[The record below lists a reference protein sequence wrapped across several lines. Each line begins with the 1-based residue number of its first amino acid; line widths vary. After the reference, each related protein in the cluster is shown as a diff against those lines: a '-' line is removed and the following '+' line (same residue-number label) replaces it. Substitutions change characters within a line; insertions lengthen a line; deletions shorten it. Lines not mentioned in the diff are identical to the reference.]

1 MLIFKEINHETVEGE
16 WVEREI
22 WGAKVSFQVRPRT
35 QALVEKVRSRHKG
48 RINGQD
54 VFDDAKILDEI
65 NDYVFESFEGFY
77 DPGAPPKAM
86 EVNLANKK
94 KILYMDVPFGQ
105 VSNAVFIY
113 DRANQLGFDVRDD
126 EEKN

>member
-35 QALVEKVRSRHKG
+35 PALVEKVRSRHKG

-65 NDYVFESFEGFY
+65 NDYVFESLGVLRS
-77 DPGAPPKAM
+77 G
-86 EVNLANKK
+86 
-94 KILYMDVPFGQ
+94 
-105 VSNAVFIY
+105 
-113 DRANQLGFDVRDD
+113 RAAQGYGSEPR
-126 EEKN
+126 E